1 MTYVFMTI
9 RPIGI
14 RLPKDFMNFVFVR
27 APTVVPKIHDYYIT
41 NRNWLR
47 STNSDRPVELVQ
59 NCCVRPTGVTR
70 SKWLVG
76 TTVLTLTRN
85 QLDSVIGIMYHSHN
99 KYIFFNVIFNV
110 MITIL

>member
-41 NRNWLR
+41 NDNMTC
-47 STNSDRPVELVQ
+47 STYDDSPVAVVQ
-59 NCCVRPTGVTR
+59 KCDAQPTENNTFKNACRERATNPNNVVT
-70 SKWLVG
+70 L
-76 TTVLTLTRN
+76 
-85 QLDSVIGIMYHSHN
+85 
-99 KYIFFNVIFNV
+99 
-110 MITIL
+110 